1 MSIQKT
7 EFSFILLAAF
17 LLAASVWLRAQ
28 RWQWFINDEK
38 KPSVSGLFEI
48 EMIGYFANNIF
59 PLRAGEFLRAYFLKK
74 KYNINASF
82 GLGTIAMER
91 LSDTFGLII
100 LGFLL
105 LAYFPLQEVLQKWVF
120 TSGAIFLL
128 LVLVILFLLKFS
140 DRLKDSSRWKE
151 AFNSF
156 IQGFSGFRRDKLLK
170 IFFFTGIIWSMYWLD
185 TYIVQHALNLKM
197 SWLESLLILVM
208 TSLSMSIPSAPG
220 MVGTFHA
227 AVKFTMVQILDYDP
241 DIANIFSII
250 LHGYGFICLTVIG
263 AFFYLKSEINT
274 QKKMEPN

>member
-1 MSIQKT
+1 MSIQET

-17 LLAASVWLRAQ
+17 LLAASVWVRAQ
-28 RWQWFINDEK
+28 RWQWLINDK
-38 KPSVSGLFEI
+38 IKPSVSGLFEI

-100 LGFLL
+100 LGIFLL
-105 LAYFPLQEVLQKWVF
+105 VLFPLPEVLQKWVF
-120 TSGAIFLL
+120 TSGVIFLL
-128 LVLVILFLLKFS
+128 LLLIIYFSLKFS
-140 DRLKDSSRWKE
+140 DRLKNKSGWKGILHG
-151 AFNSF
+151 F
-156 IQGFSGFRRDKLLK
+156 IKGFSGLRTDNFFK

-185 TYIVQHALNLKM
+185 TYIVQHALNLRM
-197 SWLESLLILVM
+197 SGMETLLILIM
-208 TSLSMSIPSAPG
+208 TSLAMSIPSAPG

-227 AVKFTMVQILDYDP
+227 AVKFTMVQVLDYDP
-241 DIANIFSII
+241 DLANSFSII

-263 AFFYLKSEINT
+263 AFYYIKSEINPP
-274 QKKMEPN
+274 KE